1 MEGNVNPAPSSR
13 THPRSLARGVLHAL
27 VASAA
32 IGCSS
37 PTEAPPDR
45 IRAVTFALRH
55 LTTVP
60 GAFIRVPVAVRD
72 TSGRYVSDAPVWSS
86 SAPGVAT
93 VVDSFG
99 AIRVSSAGSA
109 LIVARVGTRA
119 DTLHLDAAAVT
130 FVDVSIGS
138 GFTCGLTS
146 TDDVFCWGALSFY
159 DPVSGMG
166 PSQIDARAPAKTA
179 HVAGA
184 QRLTVGFHHM
194 CALAGANAQCWGSNE
209 YGQLGQGG
217 IDSLYHPTPVAV
229 PGVSPTSLGAGGLF
243 TCGLETGGSAR
254 CWGFNRFG
262 ELGDS
267 SYNTSR
273 PAPVQ
278 VRGGIAFGALSS
290 GQFHTCGLDLR
301 GAAFCWGNGAGGIT
315 GPAAG
320 TAACVQ
326 TSTGPNCT
334 VPIPVDTSLRF
345 TAIDAS
351 GERTCALTAA
361 GAVWCWGVGFSAQP
375 VQVSGSIV
383 FTSAATGATHVC
395 GLSATGAAWCWGDNS
410 AGQMG
415 NGLVEFGTSY
425 PTPVAVT
432 GGFVFAALRA
442 GGSVTCGITP
452 SGRVF
457 CWGSDSYGE
466 LGDGSDFSV
475 RARPEPTEVAG
486 QP

>member
-1 MEGNVNPAPSSR
+1 M
-13 THPRSLARGVLHAL
+13 
-27 VASAA
+27 VAAA
-32 IGCSS
+32 VGCSS
-37 PTEAPPDR
+37 PTEVPPDR

-60 GAFIRVPVAVRD
+60 GAFLRVPVDVRD
-72 TSGRYVSDAPVWSS
+72 TTGRWVSDAPAWSS
-86 SAPGVAT
+86 TAPGVAT
-93 VVDSFG
+93 VDSFG
-99 AIRVSSAGSA
+99 AIRVSSVGSA
-109 LIVARVGTRA
+109 LIVARVGSRA
-119 DTLHLDAAAVT
+119 DTLHVDAAAVT

-138 GFTCGLTS
+138 GFTCGLTNA
-146 TDDVFCWGALSFY
+146 DDVYCWGAASFY

-166 PSQIDARAPAKTA
+166 PSRIDARAPVKSA
-179 HVAGA
+179 HAPGA
-184 QRLTVGFHHM
+184 QRLTVGFDHM
-194 CALAGANAQCWGSNE
+194 CALAGGNALCWGGNRF
-209 YGQLGQGG
+209 GQLGQGG
-217 IDSLYHPTPVAV
+217 TDTLLHPTPTAV
-229 PGVSPTSLGAGGLF
+229 PGLSPTSLDAGGLF
-243 TCGLETGGSAR
+243 TCGVETGGGVR
-254 CWGFNRFG
+254 CWGYNAFG

-267 SYNTSR
+267 SYRTTR

-278 VRGGIAFGALSS
+278 VRGGLAFAAVSS
-290 GQFHTCGLDLR
+290 GQNHTCGLDLR
-301 GAAFCWGNGAGGIT
+301 GAAFCWGNGAGGIS

-326 TSTGPNCT
+326 TSSGPNCT

-361 GAVWCWGVGFSAQP
+361 GAVWCWGVGFPAGP
-375 VQVSGSIV
+375 VKVSGNLAFRSV
-383 FTSAATGATHVC
+383 ATAATHVC
-395 GLSATGAAWCWGDNS
+395 GLTATGAAWCWGDNG

-425 PTPVAVT
+425 ATPVAVT
-432 GGFVFAALRA
+432 GGLVFAALRA

-452 SGRVF
+452 AGRVF
-457 CWGSDSYGE
+457 CWGGDTYGE
-466 LGDGSDFSV
+466 IGDGSDFSV